1 MIPVFVSRLSRL
13 EQYTCFNS
21 SVYGAAGLKQGK
33 SISDLE
39 HFAIEMLRGAEQGET
54 SALLIRRFALTAKG
68 AATAEEP
75 QLQRLLAQSALRMK
89 RAEMSRDLLLI
100 FGAADFIGGLKRTA
114 RGIPSPFV
122 LWFSVRPQHVQR
134 VLFKRSKPSSRSA
147 MRSWGSSK
155 PMEKRSRV
163 WAESS
168 QRDTVRPGWLVRTRL
183 S

>member
-1 MIPVFVSRLSRL
+1 ML
-13 EQYTCFNS
+13 
-21 SVYGAAGLKQGK
+21 YGV
-33 SISDLE
+33 E
-39 HFAIEMLRGAEQGET
+39 PGET

-134 VLFKRSKPSSRSA
+134 VLFKRSKSNLKLVVSSRESEINVPPVV
-147 MRSWGSSK
+147 RLGYKLKIDKSK
-155 PMEKRSRV
+155 
-163 WAESS
+163 
-168 QRDTVRPGWLVRTRL
+168 L
-183 S
+183 